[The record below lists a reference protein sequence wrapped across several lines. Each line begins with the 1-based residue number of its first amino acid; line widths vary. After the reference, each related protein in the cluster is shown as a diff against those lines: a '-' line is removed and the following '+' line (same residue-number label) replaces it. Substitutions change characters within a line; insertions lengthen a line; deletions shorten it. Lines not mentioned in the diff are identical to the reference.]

1 MESISARSHISL
13 ATFGDVLSAQ
23 STPNESKEHIA
34 DTISVVNGGTDER
47 KRERHGD
54 ESSNSVDDSPKNFRR
69 RANLREAS
77 KSANM
82 HYSEL
87 EVKLWVTER
96 KVRDY
101 KELDSVQWTKI
112 VVSWGEL
119 QILLSNLISGTK
131 FGYV

>member
-1 MESISARSHISL
+1 MDSISASSRISL

-23 STPNESKEHIA
+23 STLNESKEHIA

-77 KSANM
+77 KNANM

-101 KELDSVQWTKI
+101 KELDSV
-112 VVSWGEL
+112 L
-119 QILLSNLISGTK
+119 
-131 FGYV
+131 